1 MKLKDFFDIDGT
13 LNEASRTASLR
24 LRLFGIDFE
33 LSAMGYLDDM
43 VFPFMFL
50 PSLRGF
56 AFQTLFVGLFI
67 GRYQDEVLY
76 PSSRNMEEEEW

>member
-1 MKLKDFFDIDGT
+1 MKFKDFFDISGT
-13 LNEASRTASLR
+13 LNEASRTISLR
-24 LRLFGIDFE
+24 IRIFGIDVEFS
-33 LSAMGYLDDM
+33 LMGYLDDM

-56 AFQTLFVGLFI
+56 AFQTLFVGIFI

-76 PSSRNMEEEEW
+76 PPSRSMEEEEW